1 MKYFYTMTG
10 MPYRRTSQWI
20 VVCVSTAITLFC
32 ISILTASLRTGN
44 VKNVWIFSA
53 FSIIFAIPLL
63 VTIFHMIA
71 DKSPALAKIHMKHIS
86 LGQKHK
92 TTFIPHWF
100 VISGV
105 IVIGLIILYT
115 IIKWLFIYFGR

>member
-1 MKYFYTMTG
+1 
-10 MPYRRTSQWI
+10 MPYRRSTQWI

-32 ISILTASLRTGN
+32 ISILTASLRMGN
-44 VKNVWIFSA
+44 IKNAWVFAA
-53 FSIIFAIPLL
+53 FSIIFATPLL
-63 VTIFHMIA
+63 VTVFHMIA
-71 DKSPALAKIHMKHIS
+71 DKSPGLAKIHTKHLS

-92 TTFIPHWF
+92 STFIPHWF

-105 IVIGLIILYT
+105 ILIGLIVLYT